1 MYSTAWHLQDTV
13 CLEQCV
19 KACWPYRDNKWPT
32 ISKLQNLHCTSL
44 LLDSKMYRNLDFY
57 LRRRMRKLDLLGISW
72 KNRTDLCI
80 VLKASL
86 TFFSTS
92 SELIAFNGSFIQ
104 LSCHRNQSETV
115 IHKFRN
121 GSNSFTS
128 LDSFSYYNDKCR
140 AATITSI
147 THCAFCKRC
156 HNNQAKL
163 SYNTKGIVL

>member
-1 MYSTAWHLQDTV
+1 MAENTANLLALQRYQVTNYLKITV
-13 CLEQCV
+13 
-19 KACWPYRDNKWPT
+19 
-32 ISKLQNLHCTSL
+32 SSL
-44 LLDSKMYRNLDFY
+44 YNYAARFQKMYRNLDPC
-57 LRRRMRKLDLLGISW
+57 LRQRMRKFDLLGISW

-156 HNNQAKL
+156 HDNQATL
-163 SYNTKGIVL
+163 SYNTKGYCSIG

>member
-1 MYSTAWHLQDTV
+1 MCKSVGLTGLTSNQLSQNYRYNIFTV
-13 CLEQCV
+13 QFCCMIPEL
-19 KACWPYRDNKWPT
+19 YR
-32 ISKLQNLHCTSL
+32 I
-44 LLDSKMYRNLDFY
+44 LDPFWG
-57 LRRRMRKLDLLGISW
+57 RKFDLLGISW

-147 THCAFCKRC
+147 THSAFCKRC
-156 HNNQAKL
+156 HDNQAKL
-163 SYNTKGIVL
+163 SSTLRVLFYRVTHLDQTLTRYYEFS

>member
-1 MYSTAWHLQDTV
+1 MQSTVMLNIYKIQYG
-13 CLEQCV
+13 LE
-19 KACWPYRDNKWPT
+19 
-32 ISKLQNLHCTSL
+32 HCKSVGLTALSSDQL
-44 LLDSKMYRNLDFY
+44 SQKMYRNLDPC
-57 LRRRMRKLDLLGISW
+57 LRQRMRKFDLLGISW

-156 HNNQAKL
+156 HDNQATL
-163 SYNTKGIVL
+163 SYNTKGYCSIG

>member
-1 MYSTAWHLQDTV
+1 MLNIYKTQYGLEHCKSVGLTALSSDQLSQNYSIFTV
-13 CLEQCV
+13 QLCCSIPKNVQKLDPCLRQ
-19 KACWPYRDNKWPT
+19 
-32 ISKLQNLHCTSL
+32 
-44 LLDSKMYRNLDFY
+44 
-57 LRRRMRKLDLLGISW
+57 RMRKFDLLGISW

-156 HNNQAKL
+156 HDNQATL
-163 SYNTKGIVL
+163 SYNTKGYCSIG